1 MRFGGSL
8 AGLFDGAA
16 IAQDNQASA
25 KREVGFQRFDGEGVQ
40 EPGFDSSVS
49 GLGVGKKGVS
59 LRASKP

>member
-1 MRFGGSL
+1 MRFRGSL

-16 IAQDNQASA
+16 IAQDNQASG
-25 KREVGFQRFDGEGVQ
+25 KGEVGFQRFDGKGVQ
-40 EPGFDSSVS
+40 EPDFDPPVS